1 MSPPQRDGRD
11 GDTRANADPES
22 QLDETY
28 SHGQPKIDNDKAH
41 LQPTRWWFLSSVFPM
56 VAGTLGPVASAFSIC
71 ALVKPWRQRLVSEDP
86 DEAIYVSD
94 PPWLTAINAV
104 QLAIAL
110 ISNLFLLFNMAR
122 RIRFGIA
129 QPITI
134 VGWYFSAIVL
144 ICLLCTGAGP
154 LTEDLDFPEDDL
166 IWSQSFYYG
175 IWAAILYFIIATFM
189 SITFWGA
196 LKGHY
201 PKDFILTMSQR
212 TLMLQTISLLLY
224 LHVGAL
230 VFSKIEGWGYLDTVY
245 WADVTLFTVGFG
257 DFTPTTNLGRALMI
271 PYAIVG
277 IISLGLV
284 IGSVRNLTMDGG
296 KRRMLARMEE
306 KRRRRT
312 LRTIARRGNDDIL
325 DPIEDGADLP
335 REPTDKSLTNE
346 YERRKAE
353 FALMRKIQAMT
364 STRRKWMALGISAA
378 VWVVFWMVG
387 AVVFMHAEKRWQDWS
402 YFDSFYFCF
411 IAWTTIGYGDFTPVS
426 NAGKAFFVFWS
437 LMALPTITVLIS
449 HAGDTVVKIIR
460 DTTIRL
466 GNVTIL
472 PGEEDFMA
480 SFKHLISRLT
490 LGKFFHTHYE
500 TETPLVVD
508 SKRHHL
514 QRLASVMEEL
524 NEDDLSEQERDEAE
538 ESEREEEDELRGR
551 PKYPR
556 RESQASTFTAKV
568 RRSLSK
574 LRNAEHKLPTGAD
587 FHFLLISEI
596 RAVAKHLKESKTHTY
611 SFDEWAWYLKLIG
624 EDEHNPQTH
633 GKAKVKGN
641 NQGSSDTTE
650 SANGEVS
657 KWSWVGHRN
666 PLMGS
671 QGESEWILE
680 KLVDRLQECLSVES
694 RRQRRKH
701 KEH

>member
-1 MSPPQRDGRD
+1 MSPPRRDGPD
-11 GDTRANADPES
+11 GDASGSADPES
-22 QLDETY
+22 QVDETY
-28 SHGQPKIDNDKAH
+28 DPGKPKIDNDKAH

-56 VAGTLGPVASAFSIC
+56 VAGTIGPVASAFSIC
-71 ALVKPWRQRLVSEDP
+71 ALVAPWRQKLVSQDP
-86 DEAIYVSD
+86 DSAVYVGD
-94 PPWLTAINAV
+94 PVWLTAINAI

-110 ISNLFLLFNMAR
+110 ISNFFLLFNMAR

-129 QPITI
+129 QPIAI
-134 VGWYFSAIVL
+134 VGWYMSAIIL
-144 ICLLCTGAGP
+144 ICLLCTGVSP
-154 LTEDLDFPEDDL
+154 LTDGLDFSEDEL

-175 IWAAILYFIIATFM
+175 IWAAILYFIVATLM
-189 SITFWGA
+189 TITFWGA
-196 LKGHY
+196 CTGHY

-212 TLMLQTISLLLY
+212 TLMLQTISLLFY

-230 VFSKIEGWGYLDTVY
+230 VFSKIEGWGFLDAVY

-257 DFTPTTNLGRALMI
+257 DFTPTTRLGQALMI

-296 KRRMLARMEE
+296 KRRVLARMEE

-312 LRTIARRGNDDIL
+312 LRTITRRGNDDIL
-325 DPIEDGADLP
+325 EPIEDGLDTP
-335 REPTDKSLTNE
+335 RTPADKSLSNE

-364 STRRKWMALGISAA
+364 STRRKWMALGISVL
-378 VWVVFWMVG
+378 VWLVFWMVG
-387 AVVFMHAEKRWQDWS
+387 AVVFMRAEKRYQDWS

-426 NAGKAFFVFWS
+426 NAGKSFFVFWS

-460 DTTIRL
+460 DSTIRL

-472 PGEEDFMA
+472 PGEEDYMA
-480 SFKHLISRLT
+480 SFKHFVSRMT

-500 TETPLVVD
+500 SATPLVVN
-508 SKRHHL
+508 SKRHNL

-524 NEDDLSEQERDEAE
+524 NQDDLSEQEIEEAE
-538 ESEREEEDELRGR
+538 ESEREEEEELRGR
-551 PKYPR
+551 PEHPR
-556 RESQASTFTAKV
+556 RASQASSFTAKV
-568 RRSLSK
+568 RRSLSHI
-574 LRNAEHKLPTGAD
+574 RNAEREIPTGAD
-587 FHFLLISEI
+587 FQFLLISEI

-624 EDEHNPQTH
+624 EDEHNPNTH
-633 GKAKVKGN
+633 TKAKVKGI
-641 NQGSSDTTE
+641 NQGSSDTTGA
-650 SANGEVS
+650 ANGEVS
-657 KWSWVGHRN
+657 KWSWVDHRN

-680 KLVDRLQECLSVES
+680 KLVDRLQQCLAAES
-694 RRQRRKH
+694 RQQRRKH